1 MHRCCRDK
9 NKNANN
15 LKFLKKFEAVITDKR
30 SQGMEVIISEDL
42 NLLGT
47 QFLMQT
53 VETPPS
59 IETRW
64 FLSSTWKRSLVLLT
78 ALGSKTW
85 REDVLFVDGWLLPQ
99 ARLPAT
105 NKKAVGKSYGN
116 SNNTTHRLLAMK
128 LTLSSSA
135 WHPLPRGRA
144 QCQTRNHV
152 CRTLARDG
160 TTRA

>member
-1 MHRCCRDK
+1 MHRCCKDK

-59 IETRW
+59 IETR
-64 FLSSTWKRSLVLLT
+64 
-78 ALGSKTW
+78 
-85 REDVLFVDGWLLPQ
+85 
-99 ARLPAT
+99 
-105 NKKAVGKSYGN
+105 
-116 SNNTTHRLLAMK
+116 
-128 LTLSSSA
+128 
-135 WHPLPRGRA
+135 
-144 QCQTRNHV
+144 
-152 CRTLARDG
+152 
-160 TTRA
+160 